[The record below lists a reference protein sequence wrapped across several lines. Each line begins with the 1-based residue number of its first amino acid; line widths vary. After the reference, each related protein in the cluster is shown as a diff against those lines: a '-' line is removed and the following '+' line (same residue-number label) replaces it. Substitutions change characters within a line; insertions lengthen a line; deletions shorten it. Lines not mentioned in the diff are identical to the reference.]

1 MADAVARGV
10 RKVSEQ
16 NTLGG
21 RAVIITKEQADK
33 LTWANI
39 PVGTICVVT
48 AETAKDGGRLYTKLE
63 GETDWV
69 PVDRKNDGT
78 VWIDKDAK
86 LIQEVFEI
94 DTLDDG
100 TGATK
105 PKAFSYYLCGEGGAK
120 TGSIRHS
127 QITED
132 GDYVFSLEK
141 GSYLL
146 DRHHLT
152 VFVDDSLRFDVND
165 GVKELT
171 QTKFSLNTKLS
182 VGSKITAQYL
192 TSLRIGHPYPRIYS
206 DIAKV
211 GAKKVSGTKVTP
223 DGAEEG
229 DFWLDNEYE
238 EPALQT
244 VAWKDVTGKP
254 SSLASLF
261 SSLGFEDNLSRNGHY
276 HRVADIID
284 FPVAM
289 PANGGNADAVQGH
302 VIGTSP
308 GNIVT
313 YDKYGKIPTTT
324 INIQNMMADEAIM
337 FIQDTLPNTPRP
349 GSLWFDTTPGKECIK
364 VFNNDKKW
372 TTFSAV
378 WKE

>member
-48 AETAKDGGRLYTKLE
+48 SETAKDGGRLYTKLE

-100 TGATK
+100 TGDEK
-105 PKAFSYYLCGEGGAK
+105 PKAFSYYLCGEGGKK
-120 TGSIRHS
+120 TESIRHS

-132 GDYVFSLEK
+132 GDYVFSLEQ

-152 VFVDDSLRFDVND
+152 VFVDDALRFDVND

-171 QTKFSLNTKLS
+171 QTKFALNTKLA

-206 DIAKV
+206 DISKMET
-211 GAKKVSGTKVTP
+211 KKVSDTKVIP

-238 EPALQT
+238 EPAIQT
-244 VAWKDVTGKP
+244 IAWKDVTGKP
-254 SSLASLF
+254 NTLDTLF
-261 SSLGFEDNLSRNGHY
+261 KSLGFEDNLSRNGHY
-276 HRVADIID
+276 HRVADIVD
-284 FPVAM
+284 FPTSM
-289 PANGGNADAVQGH
+289 PANGGNADSLQGR
-302 VIGTSP
+302 VIGMGG

-313 YDKYGKIPTTT
+313 YDQYGRLPTTT
-324 INIQNMMADEAIM
+324 IDIKQMLADAALI
-337 FIQDTLPNTPRP
+337 FIQDTLPDAPNA
-349 GSLWFDTTPGKECIK
+349 GSIWFDTTAGKECIK
-364 VFNNDKKW
+364 IYTSDKKW
-372 TTFSAV
+372 VPFSAV
-378 WKE
+378 WKD